1 MSTRRGTLLWIDVP
15 GLGSRVSAQ
24 PYAEG
29 ARMMRV
35 FRGILLPPCD
45 AFGGRLAS
53 AVGDSFQIVFR
64 RPTDAVLAAAAV
76 QDRAAQ
82 HARGSGERPDLRA
95 CVVSGEMRVDRNG
108 VIGDLVDLAARV
120 RGAAGRGDVV
130 LSGDVFAAMDKS
142 RLTAE
147 ELGDA
152 DGVPAEVRLYRLARA
167 RGSDLPFG
175 GVGLARAGRLPG
187 IGPDGLLQGGDSAAA
202 RAIAPV
208 RAAVARAVAPAR
220 GALGDVAPRV
230 LDLLGSG
237 SAWAGRQYGR
247 LPPGV
252 RALPSAA
259 AARIARIP
267 RKAQVA
273 IAGGLVVLL
282 AAAVLLST
290 RRTDPIERALAQ
302 HDFRAA
308 RQELKQIKDGQE
320 RVFADARIQEARGSF
335 GPAAD
340 GYAKAA
346 KGGERRGLQQLVRM
360 TESKSCDARASAAR
374 ALGELGDERALPALR
389 KLAQGKFADERR
401 GPFRCSSKRA
411 AREALEQLHT
421 RTG

>member
-1 MSTRRGTLLWIDVP
+1 MSRTRGTLLWIDVP

-82 HARGSGERPDLRA
+82 HARETGERPDLRA

-142 RLTAE
+142 QLTAE

-167 RGSDLPFG
+167 RGADLPFG
-175 GVGLARAGRLPG
+175 GIGLARAGRLPA
-187 IGPDGLLQGGDSAAA
+187 IGPDGLLEGVASPVT

-208 RAAVARAVAPAR
+208 RAAVR
-220 GALGDVAPRV
+220 GIAPRA
-230 LDLLGSG
+230 LDVVGSG
-237 SAWAGRQYGR
+237 TAWTRRQVVR
-247 LPPGV
+247 LPPGL
-252 RALPSAA
+252 RALPATVA
-259 AARIARIP
+259 GRIARVP
-267 RKAQVA
+267 RKVQ
-273 IAGGLVVLL
+273 IGI
-282 AAAVLLST
+282 AAVLAVVVAATVVLAT
-290 RRTDPIERALAQ
+290 RRADPIERALAL

-308 RQELKQIKDGQE
+308 REGLKQIKDGQE

-360 TESKSCDARASAAR
+360 TGSKSCEARVSAAR
-374 ALGELGDERALPALR
+374 ALGELGDDRGIPALK
-389 KLAQGKFADERR
+389 KLAHGKFPDERNGG

-411 AREALEQLHT
+411 AREALEQLHIQ
-421 RTG
+421 TG

>member
-1 MSTRRGTLLWIDVP
+1 MWIDVP

-76 QDRAAQ
+76 QDRAAE
-82 HARGSGERPDLRA
+82 HARDTGERPDLRA

-130 LSGDVFAAMDKS
+130 LSGDVFAAMDKA

-152 DGVPAEVRLYRLARA
+152 DGVPAEVRLYRLART
-167 RGSDLPFG
+167 RGSELPFG
-175 GVGLARAGRLPG
+175 GVGLAQAGRLPE
-187 IGPDGLLQGGDSAAA
+187 IGPDGLLQGRDSRVARLVAPVRTALRGVAPRVHALGGSAAA
-202 RAIAPV
+202 RS
-208 RAAVARAVAPAR
+208 RR
-220 GALGDVAPRV
+220 
-230 LDLLGSG
+230 LLH
-237 SAWAGRQYGR
+237 R
-247 LPPGV
+247 LPPRM
-252 RALPSAA
+252 RAMPAA
-259 AARIARIP
+259 LAARISRIP
-267 RKAQVA
+267 RIPRLA
-273 IAGGLVVLL
+273 IAAGLAVVLGTALFL
-282 AAAVLLST
+282 ANRHA
-290 RRTDPIERALAQ
+290 DPIERALAQ
-302 HDFRAA
+302 RDFRTA
-308 RQELKQIKDGQE
+308 RRELKQIKDGGE

-360 TESKSCDARASAAR
+360 TESKSCEARSSAAH
-374 ALGELGDERALPALR
+374 ALGELGDDRAIPALR
-389 KLAQGKFADERR
+389 KLTQRKFPDERE
-401 GPFRCSSKRA
+401 GAFRCSSKRA
-411 AREALEQLHT
+411 AREALEQLHIQA
-421 RTG
+421 G

>member
-1 MSTRRGTLLWIDVP
+1 MSRTRGTLLWIDAP
-15 GLGSRVSAQ
+15 GLGARVSAQ
-24 PYAEG
+24 PYSEG

-35 FRGILLPPCD
+35 FRAILLPPCD

-64 RPTDAVLAAAAV
+64 RPTHAVLAAAAV

-82 HARGSGERPDLRA
+82 HARESGDRPDLRA

-130 LSGDVFAAMDKS
+130 LSGDVFAAMDKAQ
-142 RLTAE
+142 LTAE

-152 DGVPAEVRLYRLARA
+152 DGVPAEVRLYRLSRS
-167 RGSDLPFG
+167 RGAELPFG
-175 GVGLARAGRLPG
+175 GVGLARAGRLPE
-187 IGPDGLLQGGDSAAA
+187 IGADGLLQGSDSRLA
-202 RAIAPV
+202 RAIAP
-208 RAAVARAVAPAR
+208 ARTALRRLAP
-220 GALGDVAPRV
+220 GANQLA
-230 LDLLGSG
+230 G
-237 SAWAGRQYGR
+237 SASAHARRLLGR
-247 LPPGV
+247 LPAPL
-252 RALPSAA
+252 RALPSTIAA
-259 AARIARIP
+259 QVSRVP

-273 IAGGLVVLL
+273 AAAGLVLVVGTTVFL
-282 AAAVLLST
+282 AN
-290 RRTDPIERALAQ
+290 RRADPIERALAQ

-308 RQELKQIKDGQE
+308 RRELKQIKDGQD

-360 TESKSCDARASAAR
+360 TESKSCEARVSAAR
-374 ALGELGDERALPALR
+374 ALGELGDERAVPALK
-389 KLAQGKFADERR
+389 KLAQSKFPDERE
-401 GPFRCSSKRA
+401 GAFRCSSKRA
-411 AREALEQLHT
+411 AREALEQLHNQP
-421 RTG
+421 G

>member
-1 MSTRRGTLLWIDVP
+1 MSRTRGTLLWIDVP
-15 GLGSRVSAQ
+15 GLGTRVSAQ

-82 HARGSGERPDLRA
+82 HARGTGERPDMRA
-95 CVVSGEMRVDRNG
+95 CVVSGEMRIDRNG
-108 VIGDLVDLAARV
+108 VIGDLVDLAARR
-120 RGAAGRGDVV
+120 RGAAGRGDIV

-142 RLTAE
+142 QLTAE

-152 DGVPAEVRLYRLARA
+152 DGVPAEVRLYRLSRT

-175 GVGLARAGRLPG
+175 GIGLARAGRLPA
-187 IGPDGLLQGGDSAAA
+187 IGPDGLLAAIESPVT
-202 RAIAPV
+202 RAIAPL
-208 RAAVARAVAPAR
+208 RAAVR
-220 GALGDVAPRV
+220 GVAPRAVDV
-230 LDLLGSG
+230 LRSG
-237 SAWAGRQYGR
+237 LPWARRQVDR
-247 LPPGV
+247 LPPAV
-252 RALPSAA
+252 RAFPATL
-259 AARIARIP
+259 AARVARTPRTAKIA
-267 RKAQVA
+267 VA
-273 IAGGLVVLL
+273 AGAAILVAVMALL
-282 AAAVLLST
+282 AT
-290 RRTDPIERALAQ
+290 RRHDPIELALAQ

-308 RQELKQIKDGQE
+308 RRELKQIKDGQE

-335 GPAAD
+335 GPAAE

-360 TESKSCDARASAAR
+360 TQSKPCEARASAAR
-374 ALGELGDERALPALR
+374 ALGELGDDRAIPALR
-389 KLAQGKFADERR
+389 KLARGKFADERD
-401 GPFRCSSKRA
+401 GSGAFRCSSKRA
-411 AREALEQLHT
+411 ARDALEQLHIQ
-421 RTG
+421 TG

>member
-1 MSTRRGTLLWIDVP
+1 MAKKRGALLWIDVP

-35 FRGILLPPCD
+35 FRAVLLPPCD

-76 QDRAAQ
+76 QDRAAL
-82 HARGSGERPDLRA
+82 HARGAGEKPDMRA

-152 DGVPAEVRLYRLARA
+152 DGVPAEVRLYRLARV

-175 GVGLARAGRLPG
+175 GIGLDKAGRLPD
-187 IGPDGLLQGGDSAAA
+187 IGHDGVLKGGDSAVL
-202 RAIAPV
+202 RAIAPL
-208 RAAVARAVAPAR
+208 RARVR
-220 GALGDVAPRV
+220 GAGPRA
-230 LDLLGSG
+230 LDMLASG
-237 SAWAGRQYGR
+237 EAWARRQVGR
-247 LPPGV
+247 LPPNV
-252 RALPSAA
+252 RALPATA
-259 AARIARIP
+259 AARIARVP
-267 RKAQVA
+267 RKARLVIAAGLAVA
-273 IAGGLVVLL
+273 VAATVAL
-282 AAAVLLST
+282 AV
-290 RRTDPIERALAQ
+290 RRGDPIERALAQ
-302 HDFRAA
+302 HDLNAA
-308 RQELKQIKDGQE
+308 RRELKQIKDGQE

-335 GPAAD
+335 GPAAE

-346 KGGERRGLQQLVRM
+346 KGGERRGLRQLVRM
-360 TESKSCDARASAAR
+360 TENKSCEARASAAR
-374 ALGELGDERALPALR
+374 ALGELGDAHAIPALR
-389 KLAQGKFADERR
+389 RLAQGKFADERN
-401 GPFRCSSKRA
+401 GSGLFRCSSKRA
-411 AREALEQLHT
+411 AREALEQLQLQA
-421 RTG
+421 RAG

>member
-64 RPTDAVLAAAAV
+64 RPTEAVLAAAAV
-76 QDRAAQ
+76 HDRAAQ

-95 CVVSGEMRVDRNG
+95 CVVSGQMRVDRNG

-187 IGPDGLLQGGDSAAA
+187 IGPDGLLQGGDSAVA
-202 RAIAPV
+202 RTIAPV
-208 RAAVARAVAPAR
+208 RAAVARAVAPVR

-237 SAWAGRQYGR
+237 SAWAGRQYRR

-259 AARIARIP
+259 AARIARVP

-282 AAAVLLST
+282 AAAVLLAT

-346 KGGERRGLQQLVRM
+346 KGGERRALQQLVRM
-360 TESKSCDARASAAR
+360 TESKSCEARASAAR
-374 ALGELGDERALPALR
+374 ALGNLGDERALPALR
-389 KLAQGKFADERR
+389 KLAQGNFADERR

-411 AREALEQLHT
+411 ARAALEQLHT
-421 RTG
+421 RPG